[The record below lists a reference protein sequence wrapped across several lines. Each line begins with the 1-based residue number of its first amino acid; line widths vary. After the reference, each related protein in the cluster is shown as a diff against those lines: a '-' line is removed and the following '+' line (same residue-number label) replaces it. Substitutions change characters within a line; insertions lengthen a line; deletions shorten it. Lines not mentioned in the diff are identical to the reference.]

1 MNHTASLNY
10 IPTDIVSVSDY
21 ERYAR
26 EALAY
31 DVLEYINAGVAD
43 DITLDRNRI
52 AFDAMSIYNRVLNN
66 FSHSSTQV
74 ELFSGR
80 LKQTLS
86 HPILLAPVA
95 HQTLIHADGE
105 IATAQAAAAL
115 NIPMIVSTLA
125 SKRLEDIAQHA
136 GPHWFQLYWQPCRDA
151 NLELINRAIDSGYS
165 AIVITLDAPVNGLRN
180 RPQRAGF
187 LLPNDININL
197 RDLPQAATKT
207 LNPSDSIILNGF
219 MSDAPNQNDL
229 VCLRQQVKLPLIA
242 KGISHPQD
250 AILLKKL
257 GFDGVVVSNHGGR
270 TLDTLPASIELLP
283 AIRVAVGDDF
293 TVLLDSGIRRG
304 SDIFK
309 AMALGANAVL
319 IGRPQLWALAT
330 AGALGVAH
338 MLKLLRD
345 EFEITMALAG
355 CSNIENINAESLFTR
370 QA

>member
-10 IPTDIVSVSDY
+10 IPNDIVSVSDY

-26 EALAY
+26 ETLAY

-52 AFDAMSIYNRVLNN
+52 AFDAMTIYNRVLND

-80 LKQTLS
+80 QKQTLS

-219 MSDAPNQNDL
+219 MSDAPNQDDL
-229 VCLRQQVKLPLIA
+229 VWLRQQVKLPLIA

-283 AIRVAVGDDF
+283 AIRAAVGDDF